1 MTLPL
6 LSMKLLSIARNGPKV
21 PDTFTGP
28 YIYMLVGIL
37 AFVTIFISVVQLL
50 AFKDWYVKDSRKQVM
65 MLRLCMFV
73 SSVCVMALLFVIV
86 LLTAEEVGAYD
97 IVEVYVFLLSW
108 IGYPVVYVLL
118 TVLPTYFQPW
128 SVDLMFGPLDVFCKG
143 IFAVWVIHKTYVF

>member
-50 AFKDWYVKDSRKQVM
+50 AFKDLYVKDSRKQVM

-73 SSVCVMALLFVIV
+73 
-86 LLTAEEVGAYD
+86 
-97 IVEVYVFLLSW
+97 
-108 IGYPVVYVLL
+108 
-118 TVLPTYFQPW
+118 
-128 SVDLMFGPLDVFCKG
+128 
-143 IFAVWVIHKTYVF
+143 